1 MGALVIEVVGLTRFF
16 GSRRV
21 LGSFDLR
28 VETGE
33 IVSLV
38 GPNGVGKST
47 LLQIVAG
54 VVPADDGTVVIDG
67 HHVVRERKK
76 ALARLGFA
84 PESTDLPTHL
94 RAREW
99 LDLVRAI
106 KGPFES
112 DVFDTNAFASTMLG
126 ALSLGQR
133 RRLLLT
139 TALMGSP
146 PILVLD
152 EPTNGLDDQGL
163 AILIAV
169 VRRSAGGALL
179 ATHDLDFARAVSA
192 RLVPMESRDGRER

>member
-1 MGALVIEVVGLTRFF
+1 MIEITDVHRFF
-16 GSRRV
+16 GARRV
-21 LGSFDLR
+21 LGGFDLR
-28 VETGE
+28 VAEGE
-33 IVSLV
+33 VVALV

-54 VVPADDGTVVIDG
+54 VLPADDGTVVVDG
-67 HHVVRERKK
+67 HDLVRARKK

-84 PESTDLPTHL
+84 PESTDLPPHL

-106 KGPFES
+106 KGPLER
-112 DVFDTNAFASTMLG
+112 DVFDTNAFASTMLS

-152 EPTNGLDDQGL
+152 EPTNGLDDSGL
-163 AILIAV
+163 AILV
-169 VRRSAGGALL
+169 DLVKRCPGGALL
-179 ATHDLDFARAVSA
+179 ATHDLDFARAVAA
-192 RLVPMESRDGRER
+192 RTVAITSLNNR

>member
-1 MGALVIEVVGLTRFF
+1 MVAVVIEIIGVHRFF

-21 LGSFDLR
+21 LGGFDLR
-28 VETGE
+28 VADGE
-33 IVSLV
+33 VVALL

-54 VVPADDGTVVIDG
+54 VLPADEGTIVVDG
-67 HHVVRERKK
+67 HDLVRARKQ
-76 ALARLGFA
+76 ALARIGFA
-84 PESTDLPTHL
+84 PESTDLPAHL

-106 KGPFES
+106 KGPLER
-112 DVFDTNAFASTMLG
+112 DVLDTSAFASTMLG

-139 TALMGSP
+139 TALMGAP

-152 EPTNGLDDQGL
+152 EPTNGLDESGL
-163 AILIAV
+163 ALLIGL
-169 VRRSAGGALL
+169 VRKSPGGALL
-179 ATHDLDFARAVSA
+179 ATHDLDFVRAVSA
-192 RLVPMESRDGRER
+192 RAVAITYSHNR